1 MSNKTNTGL
10 VSYAK
15 AQLGKPYWYGTF
27 GQAASEGVY
36 IQKKR
41 QYPQHYKWAYPK
53 ADEGIKVHDC
63 VGLIKGYIWCESNT
77 DKTPSYIGFQ
87 DKSANGMRDACKE
100 KGNISSIP
108 ELPGVL
114 VFMDHHVGVYIG
126 NGEVIEA
133 RGHAYGVVK
142 TKLKARRW
150 TSWGKCP
157 YISYG
162 STSTTEK
169 PKTETIT
176 KKGATTVNIEL
187 LVLRKGENRGNEQI
201 KTLQRLLKSLG
212 YYKMDVDGAFGN
224 GTKTAVEAFQK
235 ARKLDV
241 DGICGKDTWT
251 ELLKG

>member
-1 MSNKTNTGL
+1 MNNKTNIGL

-15 AQLGKPYWYGTF
+15 AQLGRPYWYGTF
-27 GQAASEGVY
+27 GQAASKGVY
-36 IQKKR
+36 DQKKK

-53 ADEGIKVHDC
+53 GDEGVKLHDC
-63 VGLIKGYIWCESNT
+63 VGLIKGYIWCT
-77 DKTPSYIGFQ
+77 DNEDKKPSYIGYQ

-100 KGNISSIP
+100 KGPISSIP

-142 TKLKARRW
+142 TKLHSRKW

-162 STSTTEK
+162 SATTTEK
-169 PKTETIT
+169 SKVETND
-176 KKGATTVNIEL
+176 KKEVATVNIEL
-187 LVLRKGENRGNEQI
+187 LVLRKGENKGNEQI

-212 YYKMDVDGAFGN
+212 FYDMDVDGAFGN

-235 ARKLDV
+235 ARKLGI
-241 DGICGKDTWT
+241 DGVCGKNTWD